1 MDGHFVPNLTFGPP
15 IIKALRTHTT
25 LPFDV
30 HLMINNP
37 EYSIKDYANS
47 GADIITIHP
56 ETTIHLDRT
65 LDTIQNLG
73 VKVGVAL
80 LPSTNPNYIDY
91 IIDKLDLILV
101 MTVNPGFSG
110 QKFIENQLEKIKIIS
125 EKIKSSG
132 KNILLSVDGGIND
145 VTGKNC
151 IKAGADILVSAVVL
165 SAQATDI
172 SVNKATKFLFGEYN
186 TPEKILELG
195 EEGLKNYIRSIDK
208 YDSKVPNN
216 FDELIKLPGVGRKTA
231 NVVLNCLFGKSTI
244 AVDTHVFRVS
254 KRLGLASSNTPKKV
268 EFELV
273 EIIDTKWLQHAHHW
287 LILLGRYICKARVP
301 NCPACPVKEYCEY
314 YANNYPK

>member
-1 MDGHFVPNLTFGPP
+1 MKIIKIAPSLLSADFANLQKEISSLEKAGADMIHIDVMDGHFVPNLTFGSP
-15 IIKALRTHTT
+15 IIKALRPHTT
-25 LPFDV
+25 IPFDV

-65 LDTIQNLG
+65 LDIIQNLG

-151 IKAGADILVSAVVL
+151 IKAGADILVSGNFIFQ
-165 SAQATDI
+165 S
-172 SVNKATKFLFGEYN
+172 
-186 TPEKILELG
+186 
-195 EEGLKNYIRSIDK
+195 KNYQKQI
-208 YDSKVPNN
+208 N
-216 FDELIKLPGVGRKTA
+216 
-231 NVVLNCLFGKSTI
+231 
-244 AVDTHVFRVS
+244 
-254 KRLGLASSNTPKKV
+254 
-268 EFELV
+268 
-273 EIIDTKWLQHAHHW
+273 
-287 LILLGRYICKARVP
+287 LLKF
-301 NCPACPVKEYCEY
+301 
-314 YANNYPK
+314 

>member
-1 MDGHFVPNLTFGPP
+1 MKIIKIAPSLLSADFANLQKEISSLEKAGADMIHIDVMDGHFVPNLTFGYP
-15 IIKALRTHTT
+15 IIKSLRTHTT

-65 LDTIQNLG
+65 LDIIQNLG

-125 EKIKSSG
+125 EKIKNSG
-132 KNILLSVDGGIND
+132 KNILLSVDGGINYI
-145 VTGKNC
+145 TGKNC
-151 IKAGADILVSAVVL
+151 IKAGADLLVSGNFIFQ
-165 SAQATDI
+165 S
-172 SVNKATKFLFGEYN
+172 
-186 TPEKILELG
+186 
-195 EEGLKNYIRSIDK
+195 KNYQKQIDLLK
-208 YDSKVPNN
+208 Y
-216 FDELIKLPGVGRKTA
+216 
-231 NVVLNCLFGKSTI
+231 
-244 AVDTHVFRVS
+244 
-254 KRLGLASSNTPKKV
+254 
-268 EFELV
+268 
-273 EIIDTKWLQHAHHW
+273 
-287 LILLGRYICKARVP
+287 
-301 NCPACPVKEYCEY
+301 
-314 YANNYPK
+314 